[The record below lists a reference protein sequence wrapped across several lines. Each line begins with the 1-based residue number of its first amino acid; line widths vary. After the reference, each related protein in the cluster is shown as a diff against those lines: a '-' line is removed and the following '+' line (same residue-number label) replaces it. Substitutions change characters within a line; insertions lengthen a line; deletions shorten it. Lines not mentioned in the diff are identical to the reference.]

1 MDSMKKATKCIVCR
15 CELNNPQAL
24 YCTRCKRIVGRV
36 DTRRK
41 HNRQAR
47 IRALRRSWDG
57 ESFRWFYTGIK
68 LVEDNHKD
76 PRYLT
81 FDHRIPRQE
90 DDIVIVASAINDMK
104 TDMSDREFRKM
115 VLQWANKLSGGEF
128 DARAFKLKYW
138 KR

>member
-1 MDSMKKATKCIVCR
+1 MKKATKCTVCR

-24 YCTRCKRIVGRV
+24 YCTRCKKILDRI
-36 DTRRK
+36 DPKRK
-41 HNRQAR
+41 PNRQAR

-57 ESFRWFYTGIK
+57 ESFRCFYTGVK

-81 FDHRIPRQE
+81 FDHRTPRQE
-90 DDIVIVASAINDMK
+90 DDIVIVAAAINDMK
-104 TDMSDREFRKM
+104 SDMSDREFRRM
-115 VLQWANKLSGGEF
+115 VLQLANKLSGGEF
-128 DARAFKLKYW
+128 EERAFKLRYW